1 MMNGRGR
8 RYPEPI
14 RARNG
19 RAGPGPASG
28 STETVGRGDG
38 TAVSV
43 RVAVTRHSRCRQAAG
58 FRGADSA
65 RVISAE
71 QHTGIRCRGCGS
83 APSSPAALSFS
94 ATPLV
99 AAIDVRRD
107 LTDRAMCE
115 PRPGQ
120 QKSEGDGYMCTHG
133 TGSLHSSAHTV
144 LAKTLRTT
152 ILLPDDWRDPTRP
165 RAPATYIIAY
175 GKNEPRYSNMR
186 VTGTRRPC

>member
-120 QKSEGDGYMCTHG
+120 QKSEGDGYICV
-133 TGSLHSSAHTV
+133 HTV
-144 LAKTLRTT
+144 LDHFIRRHIQYSLRHYVLPYCYQTIGAILLDRAPRLRT
-152 ILLPDDWRDPTRP
+152 LLLTVRTNRDTR
-165 RAPATYIIAY
+165 TC
-175 GKNEPRYSNMR
+175 E
-186 VTGTRRPC
+186 